1 MSKARKYW
9 GVPGAF
15 LAGAVILSG
24 MTPLAASSQEMDT
37 RWLPWLGC
45 WAPVASEGAEVDPSS
60 LLCVRPAGAQ
70 DAVEL
75 LSVVDGAIES
85 VDILSANGER
95 RETALEGCEGWQSGS
110 FSADAG
116 RVYLRTDEV
125 CEGGQRRASTS
136 LMSWTSTYE
145 WSDIEIVEVGG
156 RSVAWVR
163 RYEVARSADV
173 EAAGLGDI
181 IRGRALAVA
190 TARTAASAPISVDD
204 IIEANARVGA
214 LAVQTWVAE
223 SGQPPRLD
231 ADKLVR
237 MADAGVPAEVI
248 DVLIALGN
256 PDRFALGP
264 AGEQGEYAASE
275 QTYSRAYGPRYAY
288 GRSYYS
294 AYLDPFYYSRFGI
307 GFSPYGY
314 GYGRSY
320 SPFGYGYGFGRFGG
334 FGGFSPIIRVE
345 PISNSRRSRG
355 GRAVNGRG
363 YTRSGGGNSGR
374 AARSHGSNRGSS
386 SASARSGRSSGGSKG
401 PVRTAKPRGGGRRDL

>member
-1 MSKARKYW
+1 MSEARKYW
-9 GVPGAF
+9 TVPGAF
-15 LAGAVILSG
+15 LAGAVMFTV
-24 MTPLAASSQEMDT
+24 MTPVDAFSQEMDT

-45 WAPVASEGAEVDPSS
+45 WAPVAGEAEAAAADRS
-60 LLCVRPAGAQ
+60 LLCVRPAEGQ

-75 LSVVDGAIES
+75 LSVVGGVVES
-85 VDILSANGER
+85 VDILSATGQR

-110 FSADAG
+110 FSTDAS

-136 LMSWTSTYE
+136 LMSWVSTYE
-145 WSDIEIVEVGG
+145 WLDIEVIEVGE

-163 RYEVARSADV
+163 RYEVARSEDV

-181 IRGRALAVA
+181 ISGRALAVS
-190 TARTAASAPISVDD
+190 TARTAASGPIGVDD

-223 SGQPPRLD
+223 SNQPMRLD

-248 DVLIALGN
+248 DVLIALSN
-256 PDRFALGP
+256 PDRFALRR
-264 AGEQGEYAASE
+264 AGEQGEYAAFE

-294 AYLDPFYYSRFGI
+294 SYLDPFYYSRFGI
-307 GFSPYGY
+307 G
-314 GYGRSY
+314 Y
-320 SPFGYGYGFGRFGG
+320 SPFGYGSYGYGYGSGIYGGYGG
-334 FGGFSPIIRVE
+334 FGGFSPIIRVV
-345 PISNSRRSRG
+345 PISNSRRSSG

-363 YTRSGGGNSGR
+363 YTRSGGGSSGR
-374 AARSHGSNRGSS
+374 AARSNG
-386 SASARSGRSSGGSKG
+386 SSGGSSAVSAGSTRSSTPPKAK
-401 PVRTAKPRGGGRRDL
+401 VRTAKPRGGGL